1 MKVASLLSGG
11 KDSLYAL
18 YVVLQHGWDVKYLVS
33 LIPKRQDSWMFHSAN
48 IHLVNTIADVIGIP
62 LVTKTT
68 AGRKEEELNDLKIAL
83 EGLDIDGVVSGAI
96 ASDYQRERICKVCDE
111 LNLRCFVPIWHKN
124 QEMLLRYQIAAG
136 FEIMVDHVSAEG
148 LGKEWLG
155 KIIDEKNVDEFIEI
169 CRRYGINPSGEGG
182 EFETIV
188 LDSPLYREKLFVEDM
203 RIRWYRDYG
212 YCEIIKLRRERKSVS
227 DIPKFLHIGEKEK

>member
-1 MKVASLLSGG
+1 
-11 KDSLYAL
+11 
-18 YVVLQHGWDVKYLVS
+18 
-33 LIPKRQDSWMFHSAN
+33 
-48 IHLVNTIADVIGIP
+48 
-62 LVTKTT
+62 
-68 AGRKEEELNDLKIAL
+68 
-83 EGLDIDGVVSGAI
+83 
-96 ASDYQRERICKVCDE
+96 
-111 LNLRCFVPIWHKN
+111 WHKN

-212 YCEIIKLRRERKSVS
+212 YCEIIKLRKKRKSVS
-227 DIPKFLHIGEKEK
+227 DIPKFLHIGEKEE